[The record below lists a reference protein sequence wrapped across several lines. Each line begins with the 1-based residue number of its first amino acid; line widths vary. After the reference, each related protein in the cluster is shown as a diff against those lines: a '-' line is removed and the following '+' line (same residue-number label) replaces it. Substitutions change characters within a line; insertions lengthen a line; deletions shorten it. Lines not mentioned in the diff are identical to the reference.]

1 MLPKMTVRME
11 PEYLLIAGVGTIA
24 TLGDQIIWSDACYRE
39 VIKYNARSVLIDDRQ
54 LHFKTGIF
62 DQCEMV
68 THYNDKYD
76 FEIRRFRVAIVVN
89 HEDNEL
95 HDFWELYASNRGFHW
110 KVFREMDAAR
120 EFLTRD

>member
-1 MLPKMTVRME
+1 MLPTMTVRME
-11 PEYLLIAGVGTIA
+11 PEHLLIQGVGTIE
-24 TLGDQIIWSDACYRE
+24 TLGDQKTWSDACYRE
-39 VIKYNARSVLIDDRQ
+39 VIKYDARRVLIDDRQ

-62 DQCEMV
+62 DQCEVV
-68 THYNDKYD
+68 THYNDK
-76 FEIRRFRVAIVVN
+76 FETFIRRVRVAIVVN

-120 EFLTRD
+120 DFLTRD